1 VKIAMLL
8 LALVAFEGTAHAEAP
23 RTSVP
28 AKADV
33 VVEVELGELD
43 LEVAGWVREKVEVD
57 EDVGA
62 RWTAR
67 LEEDG
72 GRVRVRFD
80 GPPGI
85 PTKGTVRLRL
95 PKSAELQV
103 SSRNGSVRAVDFA
116 GRATIAAIAGD
127 ISVSGPAKQLEVAT
141 TSGAIE
147 IAGAD
152 GRVDV
157 ATISGGVQAAGIAG
171 DLHIESVSGR
181 VEIANGK
188 LDRLELDTV
197 SGDIEVGAEL
207 RKGPHRIDT
216 SSGSVTL
223 TLPRT
228 TALRIVIASFSG
240 TIVDR
245 FDQPATRTRG
255 KHQRELGKGG
265 GLLEVASFSGDIAL
279 APRS

>member
-1 VKIAMLL
+1 MKIAMLL
-8 LALVAFEGTAHAEAP
+8 FAFAGTAHADAP
-23 RTSVP
+23 SVP
-28 AKADV
+28 AKAYV

-43 LEVAGWVREKVEVD
+43 LEVAGWAKDKVEVD
-57 EDVGA
+57 EEVGGG
-62 RWTAR
+62 WSAR
-67 LEEDG
+67 LDESG

-85 PTKGTVRLRL
+85 PTHGTVRLRM
-95 PKSAELQV
+95 PKNAELQV
-103 SSRNGSVRAVDFA
+103 STRNGDVRAVEFG

-141 TSGAIE
+141 TSGAVE
-147 IAGAD
+147 IAGAN

-157 ATISGGVQAAGIAG
+157 ATVNGRVQAASVGG
-171 DLHIESVSGR
+171 DLHVETVSGR
-181 VEIANGK
+181 VEVAKAK

-216 SSGSVTL
+216 NSGRITL
-223 TLPRT
+223 TVPRT
-228 TALRIVIASFSG
+228 SALRIAIATFSG
-240 TIVDR
+240 KIVDR
-245 FDQPATRTRG
+245 FESPTLRTRG

-265 GLLEVASFSGDIAL
+265 GTLEVASFSGDVEL
-279 APRS
+279 APTP

>member
-1 VKIAMLL
+1 MKIAVLL
-8 LALVAFEGTAHAEAP
+8 LALVAFEGTAHADAP
-23 RTSVP
+23 SVP

-43 LEVAGWVREKVEVD
+43 LEVAGWAKEKVEVD
-57 EDVGA
+57 ADVGGA
-62 RWTAR
+62 WIAR
-67 LEEDG
+67 LDESG

-85 PTKGTVRLRL
+85 PMRGTVRLRM

-103 SSRNGSVRAVDFA
+103 STRNGDVRAVDFG

-141 TSGAIE
+141 TSGAVE
-147 IAGAD
+147 IAGAN

-157 ATISGGVQAAGIAG
+157 ATVNGRVQAAGVGG
-171 DLHIESVSGR
+171 DLHVETVSGR
-181 VEIANGK
+181 IEIAKAK

-216 SSGSVTL
+216 NSGDVML
-223 TLPRT
+223 TLPT
-228 TALRIVIASFSG
+228 TNPLRIAISTFSG
-240 TIVDR
+240 KIIDR
-245 FDQPATRTRG
+245 FEQPARRTRG

-265 GLLEVASFSGDIAL
+265 GTLEVASFSGDVEL
-279 APRS
+279 APRP